1 MIHNPVS
8 PWIPMVKLPA
18 SRSSAFIR
26 LVPVALCGLLILAVW
41 KPLAHSEDLRSETA
55 KAAVSVS
62 PTGSAMGNPDSFSP
76 LWKRSMFTS
85 KAAPRDASLD
95 QSPTPDWLLD
105 MQLCGWIRMDG
116 QLKVY
121 IRRVSTDEI
130 MVLRADSPELP
141 SAPRLLAIQGE
152 DTLLDGRVQL
162 RFNNQVAWLTLSQ
175 NAHPESPAAAPSE
188 PVTVA
193 ATAPEN
199 APPSAPV
206 IEPTTIDS
214 RAARI
219 TGPVIFDASTSYED
233 MMSPVDSKPKVDTK
247 QRLLERREKLMRDF
261 PKTPGQ

>member
-1 MIHNPVS
+1 
-8 PWIPMVKLPA
+8 
-18 SRSSAFIR
+18 
-26 LVPVALCGLLILAVW
+26 
-41 KPLAHSEDLRSETA
+41 
-55 KAAVSVS
+55 
-62 PTGSAMGNPDSFSP
+62 
-76 LWKRSMFTS
+76 MFTS

-95 QSPTPDWLLD
+95 QPPTPDWLSD
-105 MQLCGWIRMDG
+105 MQLCGWIRLDG

-121 IRRVSTDEI
+121 VRRVSTDEV
-130 MVLRADSPELP
+130 MVLRTDSPELP

-152 DTLLDGRVQL
+152 DSLLDGRVQL
-162 RFNNQVAWLTLSQ
+162 QFNNQIAWLTLSQ

-219 TGPVIFDASTSYED
+219 TGPVIFGASTSYED

-247 QRLLERREKLMRDF
+247 QRLLERRKKLMRDF
-261 PKTPGQ
+261 PNTPGQ